1 MRKLILVF
9 ILSTITALFSC
20 QNNDSKN
27 NNLKDTLLT
36 GDLIIFHAGSL
47 SLPIK
52 KISEEFKKH
61 YPEVNIMTEASGSV
75 ECARKITE
83 LNKPCDIIASADYT
97 VIDKMLIPERTT
109 WNIKFASNEMVIAF
123 TEKSL
128 KQQQINSNNWFDILL
143 DAKVLIGRSD
153 PNSDPCGYR
162 TVQTLKLADKYYKQT
177 ISHKIISKNT
187 ENIRPKEVDLLA
199 LLESHTIDYIFIYR
213 SIAEQHKLKY
223 IILPDEIN
231 LKKSELNSLYNTVEV
246 EVNGKKPGEK
256 IVQKGEAMVYGLSIL
271 KNSQNI
277 KVAKVFVEFMLNE
290 NKGMKTLIQ
299 LGQPSVIPSQ
309 SNGYDSIPE
318 NLKKFAKP

>member
-1 MRKLILVF
+1 MKKIFPIISFCLIS
-9 ILSTITALFSC
+9 ILYSC
-20 QNNDSKN
+20 QNNVSN
-27 NNLKDTLLT
+27 NNNIKDSVLK

-52 KISEEFKKH
+52 KISEEFKKL
-61 YPEVNIMTEASGSV
+61 YPEVNIMTEASGSI

-97 VIDKMLIPERTT
+97 VIDKMLIPEYAS

-128 KQQQINSNNWFDILL
+128 KQQQININNWFDILL

-162 TVQTLKLADKYYKQT
+162 TVQILKLADMFYKQT
-177 ISHKIISKNT
+177 LSHKILNKNT

-213 SIAEQHKLKY
+213 SVAEQHKLKY
-223 IILPDEIN
+223 IVLPDEIN
-231 LKKSELNSLYNTVEV
+231 LKNAELNSLYNTVEV

-256 IVQKGEAMVYGLSIL
+256 IVQKGEAMVYGVSIL
-271 KNSQNI
+271 KKSPNY
-277 KVAKVFVEFMLNE
+277 KVALAFIEFMLNQ
-290 NKGMKTLIQ
+290 NYGMKIMTE
-299 LGQPSVIPSQ
+299 LGQPSIIPSQ
-309 SNGYDSIPE
+309 SNNYDSIPE
-318 NLKKFAKP
+318 SLKMYAKP